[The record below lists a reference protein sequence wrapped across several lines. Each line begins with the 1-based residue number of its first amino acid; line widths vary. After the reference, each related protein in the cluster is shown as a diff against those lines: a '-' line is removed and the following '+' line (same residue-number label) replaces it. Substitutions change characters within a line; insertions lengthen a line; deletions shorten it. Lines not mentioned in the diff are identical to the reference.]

1 MHLKPKLL
9 SEYNSQKVKNIILM
23 KINSGYM
30 STFYL
35 TNKGH
40 LRDDK
45 VDSKENLGSRDF
57 YSECKIRNKI
67 AKLDTKLLSVLHGN
81 KISPLGTEKEII
93 ENQHILTILENCK
106 MP

>member
-1 MHLKPKLL
+1 
-9 SEYNSQKVKNIILM
+9 M

-40 LRDDK
+40 LQDDK
-45 VDSKENLGSRDF
+45 VDSKENLGNRDF

-67 AKLDTKLLSVLHGN
+67 AKLDTKLVSVL
-81 KISPLGTEKEII
+81 
-93 ENQHILTILENCK
+93 
-106 MP
+106 

>member
-30 STFYL
+30 SIFYL

-40 LRDDK
+40 LQDDK
-45 VDSKENLGSRDF
+45 VDSKENLGNRDF
-57 YSECKIRNKI
+57 YSECKIKNKI
-67 AKLDTKLLSVLHGN
+67 AKLDTKLVSVLYGN
-81 KISPLGTEKEII
+81 K
-93 ENQHILTILENCK
+93 TITFGDRKRNH
-106 MP
+106 